1 MLLESVS
8 SAAKRAEELYN
19 NINENKISV
28 ETLNRIEEHFTEDRE
43 NMFLTL
49 AVEEAY
55 KAVET
60 GDGYP
65 YGAVIVRNDEIVA
78 SCHNMVGRN
87 TDPTAHA
94 EITAIR
100 EACRKLNQ
108 VELADCEIYASCE
121 PCPMCYG
128 AILFSK
134 FKKVV
139 YGARAEAAVAVG
151 LESNVADALQDSSF
165 YEKVNMEIKKA
176 EGSVAVIAEQVFE
189 NTKDKIVMPSVA

>member
-1 MLLESVS
+1 MMKGVATAS
-8 SAAKRAEELYN
+8 
-19 NINENKISV
+19 NEDK
-28 ETLNRIEEHFTEDRE
+28 E

-78 SCHNMVGRN
+78 SSHNMVGRN

-100 EACRKLNQ
+100 EACRKLNK